1 MGCNGGAF
9 FWVALHDINGAW
21 SDAVGAEVRKTAGC
35 SHTGGGS
42 DNGGDGGTGID
53 GTTEEAPCDD
63 GSDQSCK
70 NQCYA
75 VCRGLGSDV
84 QTNQCWGMPRYIE
97 CECRDGSTH
106 THAGCVC
113 ENESCPSTVGRI
125 EI

>member
-35 SHTGGGS
+35 SHTGGGN
-42 DNGGDGGTGID
+42 DDGGDGGTDID
-53 GTTEEAPCDD
+53 
-63 GSDQSCK
+63 
-70 NQCYA
+70 
-75 VCRGLGSDV
+75 GLGSDV